1 MSRQT
6 ELASGGGGPDLRRER
21 ELLISAAI
29 AHGLSAALAATVL
42 AVAANVPVWRFVIW
56 ARMTV
61 YIQPPD
67 VVAITMTGIAFQA
80 TFALIAAMAARVLRP
95 GGAAA
100 PSSVACLA
108 SVAGAVAL
116 FFSYAGFGGLVGI
129 AGASLSLVGAGRAWA
144 QLAPEAFKR
153 PNGIAWWGSR
163 LGRPWLVGSGILF
176 GGVGILLL
184 GTWLAV
190 FTGLGHDGLF
200 YTESAVMY
208 SAGPIFVL
216 IGRPRRAR
224 AAAT

>member
-42 AVAANVPVWRFVIW
+42 AAAANVPVWRFVIW
-56 ARMTV
+56 VRMTV

-216 IGRPRRAR
+216 IGRPRRSR
-224 AAAT
+224 TAAT

>member
-80 TFALIAAMAARVLRP
+80 TFALIAAMAARMLRP

-100 PSSVACLA
+100 PSSVACLT
-108 SVAGAVAL
+108 SVAGAVA
-116 FFSYAGFGGLVGI
+116 
-129 AGASLSLVGAGRAWA
+129 
-144 QLAPEAFKR
+144 
-153 PNGIAWWGSR
+153 
-163 LGRPWLVGSGILF
+163 
-176 GGVGILLL
+176 
-184 GTWLAV
+184 
-190 FTGLGHDGLF
+190 
-200 YTESAVMY
+200 
-208 SAGPIFVL
+208 
-216 IGRPRRAR
+216 
-224 AAAT
+224 